1 MKLFISIMLGLAIGL
16 LIFSGV
22 LLGLSSQINNLI
34 QADYVEFAK
43 EQVAINKQNS
53 TLIVS
58 SSHPEGIILD
68 DPTSEFHQTLLIP
81 EHPGKYTVSLVD
93 IYLPSVA
100 VFIPNVWNCFNYQ
113 PSTIKVATLQ
123 DADVSSLVDAEI
135 NYVTAQC
142 NVTYQN
148 MALLLVTQIA
158 ISALLICLA
167 LAGLKDRKD

>member
-1 MKLFISIMLGLAIGL
+1 MLGLAIGL
-16 LIFSGV
+16 IVFSSV

-34 QADYVEFAK
+34 QTDYVEFAK
-43 EQVAINKQNS
+43 EHVVINRQNS

-68 DPTSEFHQTLLIP
+68 DPTSEFHQTLLMP
-81 EHPGKYTVSLVD
+81 EHSGKYMISLVD

-113 PSTIKVATLQ
+113 PSTIKIATLQ
-123 DADVSSLVDAEI
+123 DADVSSLVDTEVHR
-135 NYVTAQC
+135 VTTQC
-142 NVTYQN
+142 NMTYQN
-148 MALLLVTQIA
+148 IALLLITQIA
-158 ISALLICLA
+158 TSALLMCLA

>member
-1 MKLFISIMLGLAIGL
+1 MKLFNSIMLGLAIGL

-123 DADVSSLVDAEI
+123 DADVSYGIIACYT
-135 NYVTAQC
+135 NC
-142 NVTYQN
+142 NICFTYMFSFSRIKRQRG
-148 MALLLVTQIA
+148 
-158 ISALLICLA
+158 LIIWMYLF
-167 LAGLKDRKD
+167 G